1 MTATED
7 KTKEGKVTVFTAK
20 KVITMDPGRPEAEAI
35 AVLDGR
41 VLSTGSLESMKPWL
55 SRYEY
60 TVDNTLHDKVI
71 MPGFIEP
78 HSHTWM
84 SAGFMGLHFIGPI
97 PLPNPSG
104 GMNPPL
110 TSYDQVVDHLS
121 KLHEEE
127 KDPNKPLVAWGFDPA
142 NQGGEL
148 DRDMLDQKVSKDR
161 PVFVLAFAPHFA
173 YLNSAALELLKMPEN
188 VANNP
193 GVKHYPDGRLN
204 GIFAEPAAVIPA
216 ITPIMGEVNRFGGLQ
231 GLKFMAGIA
240 QRVGITTIGELTFGA
255 LDFDAELQDHKA
267 ATADPSY
274 PLRQRLTPLASVV
287 IAEHGDKSVEFVD
300 SLKKHETDNLY
311 FKGIK
316 FFADGSFPLMG
327 SLVQFPGYLDGTNGQ
342 EGDPNVVELMRP
354 FWKAGYQVHCHANG
368 DQALQITLD
377 ALADLQAAHP
387 RFDHRFTVE
396 HFSMSTPMQI
406 RRLKALG
413 GIASVNGYFIH
424 FRSLLHRT
432 NAYGPD
438 RSEVVARLGTLEREG
453 ITFALHSDYPQVVVP
468 LEPLTVAW
476 AAVNR
481 IAEDNKTVVGP
492 NEKIS
497 VERAM
502 RAITIDAAY
511 ICDMEDKV
519 GSLEEGK
526 FADFTILEE
535 DPFEVDPLYLKD
547 ISIWGTALSGKLIKA
562 SE

>member
-1 MTATED
+1 MT
-7 KTKEGKVTVFTAK
+7 KKQKVTVFTAK
-20 KVITMDPGRPEAEAI
+20 KVITMDQGRPSADAV

-41 VLSTGSLESMKPWL
+41 VLSTGSLESMEPWL
-55 SRYEY
+55 SRYDY
-60 TVDNTLHDKVI
+60 TVDNTLKDKVI

-78 HSHTWM
+78 HSHAWM
-84 SAGFMGLHFIGPI
+84 SAGFMGMHFIGPI

-110 TSYDQVVDHLS
+110 TTYDQVVEHLA

-127 KDPNKPLVAWGFDPA
+127 KDPTKKLIAWGFDPA
-142 NQGGEL
+142 NQGGAL
-148 DRDMLDQKVSKDR
+148 DRDMLDEKVSKDR
-161 PVFVLAFAPHFA
+161 PVFVIAFAPHFV
-173 YLNSAALELLKMPEN
+173 YLNSAALELVKLPEN
-188 VANNP
+188 VANSV

-204 GIFAEPAAVIPA
+204 GIFAEAVAAIPA
-216 ITPIMGEVNRFGGLQ
+216 MAPIMGEINNLGGLK

-255 LDFDAELQDHKA
+255 MDFDAELHDHKV

-274 PLRQRLTPLASVV
+274 PLRQRLTPMASTL
-287 IAEHGDKSVEFVD
+287 IIEHGDKALEYFE
-300 SLKKHETDNLY
+300 SLREHETDKLY
-311 FKGIK
+311 FKGVK
-316 FFADGSFPLMG
+316 YFTDGSFPLMG

-342 EGDPNVVELMRP
+342 QGDQGDQNLVEIMRP
-354 FWKAGYQVHCHANG
+354 FWKAGHQLHCHANG

-377 ALADLQAAHP
+377 ALSELQASHP

-453 ITFALHSDYPQVVVP
+453 VTFALHSDYPLVVVP
-468 LEPLTVAW
+468 LEPLTGAW

-492 NEKIS
+492 DEKIS

-511 ICDMEDKV
+511 ICGMEDKI
-519 GSLEEGK
+519 GSLEAGK

-535 DPFEVDPLYLKD
+535 DPFEVDPMHLKD
-547 ISIWGTALSGKLIKA
+547 ISIWGTALSGKLFKA